1 MITYGDE
8 KGRIINIDSKILK
21 AFDEKYI
28 SYNSSAISIVK
39 YSPNGETLVCGTS
52 KGELWILNGETRKYV
67 LIIHYHQKGATAE
80 GRGKAAGLAFLVH
93 RGVRNGVPLNLHWT
107 LFWRF

>member
-52 KGELWILNGETRKYV
+52 KGELWILNSETRKCCG
-67 LIIHYHQKGATAE
+67 QEKP
-80 GRGKAAGLAFLVH
+80 F
-93 RGVRNGVPLNLHWT
+93 RNKTFASITHCVFDDDYIFAVAVSLHT
-107 LFWRF
+107 RIYN